1 MVDNAHLLEISSMK
15 QMLHRLHTGRGRI
28 AEVVLSFVVLT
39 VGGLIYVGYRDK
51 SLLMFRWFEKLGISN
66 EVDAFREFVNS
77 GGIYGWVKYCL
88 PDGLWLFAY
97 MFLIGSIW
105 GDSKSWRSYVFL
117 YSLPIVALISEIL
130 QYFGLLPGTFDWMDI
145 ASYLFAILL
154 YETIK
159 ILK

>member
-1 MVDNAHLLEISSMK
+1 MANNTHPLEMSS
-15 QMLHRLHTGRGRI
+15 LRRLYQRLCIGRGRI
-28 AEVVLSFVVLT
+28 AEIVLSFVVLII
-39 VGGLIYVGYRDK
+39 GGLIYVGYRDK

-66 EVDAFREFVNS
+66 EVDTFREFVNS

-105 GDSKSWRSYVFL
+105 GDSKSWRSYFFL
-117 YSLPIVALISEIL
+117 YSLPICALISEML
-130 QYFGLLPGTFDWMDI
+130 QYFGLLPGTFDWIDI
-145 ASYLFAILL
+145 ASYSFAILL

-159 ILK
+159 NLK